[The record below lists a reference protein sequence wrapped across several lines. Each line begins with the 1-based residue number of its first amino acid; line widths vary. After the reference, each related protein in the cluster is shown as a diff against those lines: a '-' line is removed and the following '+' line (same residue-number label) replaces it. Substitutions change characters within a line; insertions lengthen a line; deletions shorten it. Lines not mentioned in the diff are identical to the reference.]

1 MRGGGHSRGWL
12 RRRLDG
18 RDCSTGRS
26 REKRRLVLLFRP
38 SGAHGRGAP
47 HRDGYLRDVHGAADG
62 SGDDRVRQAPGL
74 RFRDGGLRRR
84 ATELARG
91 RHRDRPQRH
100 LRRRAPADRDH
111 AAAGTG
117 ALGGGHLAPGAAR
130 RGVPR
135 LQRAGGG
142 RGGALRAYPRHGAAA
157 TERPRHRPAGLRRGA
172 GAPLRPWNPAM
183 TGEAAAAGGQVPL
196 VLALDDPGAVAEV
209 VGGKGASLSRLARAG
224 FRVPPGFHVTTGA
237 YLDFLDGGGLRDPMP
252 AALAL
257 ADVSDAGTF
266 EAAAARISELF
277 AAQPVP
283 ASTAKAIAVAYAS
296 LGGDDVPVAV
306 RSSATVEDLPG
317 LSAAGQHDTYLNVR
331 GEAAVIDAVRRCWAS
346 LWSARA
352 IGYRARRGIAPDD
365 VSIAVVVQRLVPAEA
380 AGVMFTVDPVSGDPD
395 QVVVSANWGLGE
407 SVVAGDVTPDV
418 AVVDRATE
426 TLVSYQPGG
435 KEVMTVADGA
445 AGTLETETPADLR
458 STPVLSPGQ
467 AAELARVGL
476 AIEKLY
482 GEPVDVEWARADSG
496 LWVVQARPITTL
508 ANRPAAAAVP
518 DSGEQWN
525 DSLAGDYLW
534 TNGNLGEAL
543 PDVMTPATWSYIELM
558 MTWMTF
564 PPGVPGY
571 RGYGR
576 IGGRFYVNVS
586 VSMSLEALIGISSRR
601 FVALFG
607 PVLGRLPPLGE
618 IPRARLPRWKASR
631 LMVPAT
637 FAMVRRVNANA
648 KRLPQFLA
656 DSPARCDRLRAE
668 IEKTGDAAA
677 LAGLWTA
684 KVRPLLVE
692 AADMLAAG
700 SSADGITLVSAPGKL
715 AALVGEAD
723 AALLLSGQQAEDGT
737 SLASLGPVVGLAR
750 LARGEI
756 DRDAFVR
763 DYGHRGAHEVD
774 LSIPRP
780 AEDPGWVDD
789 QLAALGGADHDAAR
803 DADALLATQQAA
815 RAAAWER
822 LARSD
827 PRKATAARKL
837 ITRWAPAAR
846 GREAARSELVRSV
859 WVARTWVL
867 RAGELTGHG
876 DDLFFLELP
885 EVYGLLGGERALL
898 DQVPGRRAVFEAYRA
913 LPPYPALIRGRF
925 DPARWAADPHRRVDY
940 YDERA
945 AQTTTGP
952 DDAITGFPGAAG
964 VVEGTARVLCAP
976 EDGAQL
982 GDGEIL
988 VTTVTNIGWTP
999 N

>member
-1 MRGGGHSRGWL
+1 
-12 RRRLDG
+12 
-18 RDCSTGRS
+18 
-26 REKRRLVLLFRP
+26 
-38 SGAHGRGAP
+38 
-47 HRDGYLRDVHGAADG
+47 
-62 SGDDRVRQAPGL
+62 
-74 RFRDGGLRRR
+74 
-84 ATELARG
+84 
-91 RHRDRPQRH
+91 
-100 LRRRAPADRDH
+100 
-111 AAAGTG
+111 
-117 ALGGGHLAPGAAR
+117 
-130 RGVPR
+130 
-135 LQRAGGG
+135 
-142 RGGALRAYPRHGAAA
+142 
-157 TERPRHRPAGLRRGA
+157 
-172 GAPLRPWNPAM
+172 M

-196 VLALDDPGAVAEV
+196 VLALDDPGAVTAV

-237 YLDFLDGGGLRDPMP
+237 YLDFLDGGGLRNRV
-252 AALAL
+252 LAVLSL

-277 AAQPVP
+277 AGQPVP
-283 ASTAKAIAVAYAS
+283 ASTAAAVAGAYAS

-306 RSSATVEDLPG
+306 RSSATVEDLSG
-317 LSAAGQHDTYLNVR
+317 MSAAGQHDTYLNVR
-331 GEAAVIDAVRRCWAS
+331 GEAAVVDAVRRCWAS

-352 IGYRARRGIAPDD
+352 IGYRARRGIAPGD

-380 AGVMFTVDPVSGDPD
+380 AGVMFTVDPVSGAPD
-395 QVVVSANWGLGE
+395 QIVVSANWGLGE
-407 SVVAGDVTPDV
+407 SVVSGDVTPDV

-435 KEVMTVADGA
+435 KQVMTVADG
-445 AGTLETETPADLR
+445 AGTLETETPAGLR

-496 LWVVQARPITTL
+496 LWVVQARPVTTL
-508 ANRPAAAAVP
+508 PNRPAASAVP

-543 PDVMTPATWSYIELM
+543 PDVMTPATWSFIELLM
-558 MTWMTF
+558 RWMTF

-586 VSMSLEALIGISSRR
+586 MSMALEALIGISPRR

-631 LMVPAT
+631 LTPPAT
-637 FAMVRRVNANA
+637 FALLRRVNANA
-648 KRLPQFLA
+648 KRMPRFLA
-656 DSPARCDRLRAE
+656 DAPGRCDRLRAE
-668 IEKTGDAAA
+668 IEQTGDAAA
-677 LAGLWTA
+677 LAGLWPA

-692 AADMLAAG
+692 AADMLAAAASG
-700 SSADGITLVSAPGKL
+700 DGTTLVSAPGKL

-723 AALLLSGQQAEDGT
+723 AALLLSGQPSDEGV

-756 DRDAFVR
+756 DRDAFTR
-763 DYGHRGAHEVD
+763 DYGHRGAHEVE

-789 QLAALGGADHDAAR
+789 QLAALGGAAR

-815 RAAAWER
+815 RTAAWER
-822 LARSD
+822 LSRRD

-837 ITRWAPAAR
+837 ITRWASAAR

-876 DDLFFLELP
+876 DDMFFLELP
-885 EVYGLLGGERALL
+885 EVFGLLRGERALL
-898 DQVPGRRAVFEAYRA
+898 DQVPGRRAVYEAYRA
-913 LPPYPALIRGRF
+913 LPSYPALIRGRF

-940 YDERA
+940 YNERA
-945 AQTTTGP
+945 AN
-952 DDAITGFPGAAG
+952 DD
-964 VVEGTARVLCAP
+964 
-976 EDGAQL
+976 DGAGRRYYRVPRRGRGGRGYRAGAVHARGRRPARRRRDPRHHRHQHRL
-982 GDGEIL
+982 DPDLPPRRRGRHRRGRAALARRDRGPRTRHPRRGRL
-988 VTTVTNIGWTP
+988 RQRHHTAAQRRPDQGRRGRRHRRDPRPRMPPV
-999 N
+999 

>member
-1 MRGGGHSRGWL
+1 
-12 RRRLDG
+12 
-18 RDCSTGRS
+18 
-26 REKRRLVLLFRP
+26 
-38 SGAHGRGAP
+38 
-47 HRDGYLRDVHGAADG
+47 
-62 SGDDRVRQAPGL
+62 
-74 RFRDGGLRRR
+74 
-84 ATELARG
+84 
-91 RHRDRPQRH
+91 
-100 LRRRAPADRDH
+100 
-111 AAAGTG
+111 
-117 ALGGGHLAPGAAR
+117 
-130 RGVPR
+130 
-135 LQRAGGG
+135 
-142 RGGALRAYPRHGAAA
+142 
-157 TERPRHRPAGLRRGA
+157 
-172 GAPLRPWNPAM
+172 M
-183 TGEAAAAGGQVPL
+183 TGEAAAEGAQVPAAGGRVPL
-196 VLALDDPGAVAEV
+196 VLALDDPGAVPDV
-209 VGGKGASLSRLARAG
+209 VGGKGASLARLARAG
-224 FRVPPGFHVTTGA
+224 FRVPAGFHVTTGG
-237 YLDFLDGGGLRDPMP
+237 YLDFLDGGGLRDEVLVAMS
-252 AALAL
+252 AV
-257 ADVSDAGTF
+257 DVSDPATF
-266 EAAAARISELF
+266 ETAAARIGELF
-277 AAQPVP
+277 AGQAVP
-283 ASTAKAIAVAYAS
+283 GPTAAEIVRAYAG
-296 LGGDDVPVAV
+296 LGDDDAPVAV
-306 RSSATVEDLPG
+306 RSSATVEDLAG
-317 LSAAGQHDTYLNVR
+317 MSAAGQHDTYLNVR
-331 GEAAVIDAVRRCWAS
+331 GEAAVVDAVRRCWAS

-352 IGYRARRGIAPDD
+352 IGYRARRGIAPGD

-380 AGVMFTVDPVSGDPD
+380 AGVMFTIDPVSGDPG

-407 SVVAGDVTPDV
+407 SVVSGDVTPDV
-418 AVVDRATE
+418 AVVDRASG
-426 TLVSYQPGG
+426 TLASYHLGG

-445 AGTLETETPADLR
+445 GTLETETPDGLR
-458 STPVLSPGQ
+458 STPALSPGQ

-482 GEPVDVEWARADSG
+482 GEPVDVEWARAG
-496 LWVVQARPITTL
+496 GALWVVQARPVTTR
-508 ANRPAAAAVP
+508 AGRPAASAAA
-518 DSGEQWN
+518 DSGAQWN

-534 TNGNLGEAL
+534 SNGNLGEAL
-543 PDVMTPATWSYIELM
+543 PDVMTPATWSFIELL

-576 IGGRFYVNVS
+576 VGGRFYVNVS
-586 VSMSLEALIGISSRR
+586 VSMALEALIGISPRR

-607 PVLGRLPPLGE
+607 PVLGRLPPLEE

-631 LMVPAT
+631 LMLPAT
-637 FAMVRRVNANA
+637 FALLRRVRANA
-648 KRLPQFLA
+648 RRMPQFLA
-656 DSPARCDRLRAE
+656 GAPGRCDRLRAE
-668 IEKTGDAAA
+668 IEQAGDAAA
-677 LAGLWTA
+677 LAGLWPA

-723 AALLLSGQQAEDGT
+723 AALLLSGQQAVDGVW
-737 SLASLGPVVGLAR
+737 LASLGPVVGLAR

-763 DYGHRGAHEVD
+763 EYGHRGAHEVE

-780 AEDPGWVDD
+780 AEDPGWVEG
-789 QLAALGGADHDAAR
+789 QLAALGGAAHDAAH
-803 DADALLATQQAA
+803 DADALLAAQQEA

-827 PRKATAARKL
+827 PGKTKAARKL

-885 EVYGLLGGERALL
+885 EIHRLLLGEKAPL
-898 DQVPGRRAVFEAYRA
+898 DQVPGRRAVYEGYRA
-913 LPPYPALIRGRF
+913 LPSYPALIRGRF

-940 YDERA
+940 HDESA
-945 AQTTTGP
+945 AQTTATGP
-952 DDAITGFPGAAG
+952 DDAITGYPGAAG
-964 VVEGTARVLCAP
+964 VVEGTARVLRTP

-999 N
+999 IFPRAAAVVTDVGAPLSHAAIVARELGIPAVVGCGNATTLLHSGDRIRVDGGAGTVEILDRA